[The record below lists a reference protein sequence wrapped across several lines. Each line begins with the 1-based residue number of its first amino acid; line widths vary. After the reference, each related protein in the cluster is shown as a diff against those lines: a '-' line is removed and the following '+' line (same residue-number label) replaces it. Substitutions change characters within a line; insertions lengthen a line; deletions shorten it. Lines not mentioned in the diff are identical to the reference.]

1 MQDTP
6 SPATLATAIADLLKR
21 EFLPKLTDHLAFQ
34 TRVAINALD
43 LIARQTGTQAA
54 SEAKEHA
61 RLVALLKREGPL
73 AELNADIAA
82 QIAEGTMDLST
93 PGLADHLWATTLE
106 KLAVD
111 QPNYASYRAEAA
123 RKAV

>member
-123 RKAV
+123 RKTV